1 MAALRHQKKPR
12 TRHKYIQE
20 SADIVNFINVVYAEN
35 YALAHKYLER
45 VIQDKIE
52 TRISSSLNEPL
63 F

>member
-1 MAALRHQKKPR
+1 MAALRHQKKPK
-12 TRHKYIQE
+12 TRPTSIRE
-20 SADIVNFINVVYAEN
+20 SADIANFINLIYAEN